1 MGPGLASC
9 GSPVQTRWVKVLPT
23 ELEEADELDVP
34 PAIACAACGR
44 QDCMGT
50 CAVVRLTPTDL
61 PWENDESTWVARL
74 WRTAEMT
81 ALEPDFV
88 FGRLARGRLGAAFG
102 FALVCESL
110 ALASLGAV
118 ASVAFGV
125 LWPEPFVDGLRSP
138 FVWTMVLAAWVVTTV
153 GMLLIHVLWGA
164 CMEFGAKLAGVEA
177 DHQRGFRFGMYSTG
191 WDLLTSPAGIALS
204 LVFRGWSSFVEPL
217 RVAARIPRKA
227 VDAYLVDC
235 RGFDARTRRRAMQ
248 VTVAAFA
255 AMFVVGLLLA
265 AWGFVHWLRSL
276 LA

>member
-1 MGPGLASC
+1 MKA
-9 GSPVQTRWVKVLPT
+9 VPT
-23 ELEEADELDVP
+23 ELEEADEQEVP
-34 PAIACAACGR
+34 PAIACAACGS
-44 QDCMGT
+44 QECMGT
-50 CAVVRLTPTDL
+50 CAVARRAPTDL
-61 PWENDESTWVARL
+61 PWENDESTWLVRL

-88 FGRLARGRLGAAFG
+88 FGRLARGRMSAALG
-102 FALVCESL
+102 FALACESL

-118 ASVAFGV
+118 AAVAVGV
-125 LWPEPFVDGLRSP
+125 LWPETFVDWLHSP
-138 FVWTMVLAAWVVTTV
+138 LVLSIVLAAWLVTTV

-164 CMEFGAKLAGVEA
+164 CMEFGAQLAGAET

-191 WDLLTSPAGIALS
+191 WDLLTSPAGVALS
-204 LVFRGWSSFVEPL
+204 LAFRGWSAFAKPL

-227 VDAYLVDC
+227 VDAYLIDC

-255 AMFVVGLLLA
+255 GTFVVGLLLA